1 MTDIH
6 NSGIGEFLVMIVVIV
21 VCWLSEKVHL
31 LRADSSYKNNTTDII
46 SNTGSKR
53 IISNTGERLG
63 IKWIRKIF
71 VILKK
76 KM

>member
-1 MTDIH
+1 MTDLH
-6 NSGIGEFLVMIVVIV
+6 NSGIGEFLVILAVIV
-21 VCWLSEKVHL
+21 VCWLSEKVRL
-31 LRADSSYKNNTTDII
+31 LREDRSYKNNTTDII